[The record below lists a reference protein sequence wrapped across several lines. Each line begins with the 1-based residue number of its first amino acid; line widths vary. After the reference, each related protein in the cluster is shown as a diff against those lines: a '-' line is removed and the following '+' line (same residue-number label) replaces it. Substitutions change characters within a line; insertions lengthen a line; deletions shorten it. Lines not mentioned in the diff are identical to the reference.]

1 MLVWVSASADDIQF
15 NNKVDN
21 NKIMA
26 LKIEVKH
33 VNGNLDVEW

>member
-1 MLVWVSASADDIQF
+1 VLVWVSTSANDIQF

-26 LKIEVKH
+26 LKIKVKH